1 VREPLALLMLGVLG
15 ALVIVLANVLAR
27 RRGSLGS
34 LSRQFTIGIGLAF
47 GVTVVGVGV
56 WLSLMIVVPT
66 DLWRTTLAL
75 VYAGALASYVVWT
88 FMRGVKHDLD
98 AVRDRLEEVGAG
110 RPPGSPVDV
119 AGLDEV
125 AELAASTNR
134 MIEQLAEREAERD
147 RADQARRD
155 LVAAVSHDLRT
166 PLTSLHLIA
175 QAMED
180 GLLDDAAR
188 QRYSRE
194 MTVHVQ
200 SMSALVD
207 DLFELSRLAA
217 GAIEWTMRRVA
228 LDELVLET
236 VDAMRTQADAGGVEV
251 SAQVPADIGPAHA
264 NPEGVQRVLFNLIQN
279 AIRHTPADGSVT
291 VQAQAAGSSIEI
303 EVADTGVGIDPSER
317 ERIFEPFFRG
327 GDDRSRTTRGSGLGL
342 AICRAI
348 VEQHGG
354 RIWLVPSEQ
363 GTRVRFSLPRASGGA
378 PSRTPTGAG
387 YL

>member
-1 VREPLALLMLGVLG
+1 
-15 ALVIVLANVLAR
+15 
-27 RRGSLGS
+27 
-34 LSRQFTIGIGLAF
+34 
-47 GVTVVGVGV
+47 
-56 WLSLMIVVPT
+56 MIVVPR
-66 DLWRTTLAL
+66 DAWRTGLAL
-75 VYAGALASYVVWT
+75 VYAGGLASYAVLT
-88 FMRGVKHDLD
+88 FARGVKSDLD

-110 RPPGSPVDV
+110 APQGGPVDV
-119 AGLDEV
+119 SGGDEI
-125 AELAASTNR
+125 AELAASANR
-134 MIEQLAEREAERD
+134 MIEQLAAREHERD
-147 RADQARRD
+147 QADQARRD

-180 GLLDDAAR
+180 DLLDDAAR

-217 GAIEWTMRRVA
+217 GAIEWTMRQVP

-236 VDAMRTQADAGGVEV
+236 VDAMRTQADAGGVLV
-251 SAQVPADIGPAHA
+251 SASVPGDIGPAHA

-291 VQAQAAGSSIEI
+291 VLAEATGGAIEI
-303 EVADTGVGIDPSER
+303 EVADTGVGVDPAEAA
-317 ERIFEPFFRG
+317 RIFEPFFRG
-327 GDDRSRTTRGSGLGL
+327 GDDAARTTRGSGLGL

-354 RIWLVPSEQ
+354 RIWLVPSEA
-363 GTRVRFSLPRASGGA
+363 GTRVRFSLPRSA
-378 PSRTPTGAG
+378 
-387 YL
+387 